1 MGLLLLTYNLVSIAI
16 LVSPVR
22 RQKEDSTPMWW
33 EESWS
38 QSKGDLFSP
47 ILDKPSSP
55 TGSQILYLLVSVT
68 DDLDGSSQVSG
79 DLTDAVHCFLP

>member
-22 RQKEDSTPMWW
+22 REKEDGAMWW

-38 QSKGDLFSP
+38 QSKGDLF
-47 ILDKPSSP
+47 LAPSWINQLHPLGLRFFICWVLQQMIWKVPPRS
-55 TGSQILYLLVSVT
+55 LVT
-68 DDLDGSSQVSG
+68 
-79 DLTDAVHCFLP
+79 